1 MGFSEFINGK
11 SAKEVAYMKQREYEN
26 LLEDRHAMEDG
37 YLSVLRPWGEPDLDM
52 RDKFKLWKESR

>member
-1 MGFSEFINGK
+1 
-11 SAKEVAYMKQREYEN
+11 MKQREYEN